1 MRDRN
6 STGDQGPLEE
16 RLRELVDAWKEISE
30 LTGEGLVGVK
40 GDEVLVGLLT
50 REAKSAFLSCSQELQ
65 RAMEEYCD

>member
-1 MRDRN
+1 
-6 STGDQGPLEE
+6 
-16 RLRELVDAWKEISE
+16 LVDAWKEISE